1 VRPVRWL
8 VVATVCCGALAI
20 SVPPAEVPT
29 VRVAGRVVAVNG
41 PTTVA
46 DALHRAGVVV
56 PAGRVLSL
64 VTHRPI
70 PGDHQPGQVL
80 LDGLPIATDTRV
92 APGSVLTV
100 VPGKDVTEP
109 VVVVE
114 EALPPHHGVA
124 SLFVGA
130 APGTA
135 RVVRGTL
142 SGETTRPRVLAL
154 PRAGHLVRPG
164 AYALTFDDGPDPVWT
179 PRLLQLL
186 RAAHVHATFCLIGR
200 QVAAHP
206 ALVRSIVAGGHA
218 VCNHSWSHDE
228 HLAGRPAGVVQRE
241 LARTQEAVRRAAG
254 VTPRLFRAPGG
265 VWSAALVAEARRQGM
280 SALKWTVD
288 PRDWTRPGTAVIVR
302 ALLRDVRPGAVVL
315 LHDGGGS
322 REQTFLALRVVL
334 PRLPKHHLMPA
345 LPQP

>member
-1 VRPVRWL
+1 MRPLRWL
-8 VVATVCCGALAI
+8 VVAAVCAGVLVA

-29 VRVAGRVVAVNG
+29 LRVAGRAVAVDG

-70 PGDHQPGQVL
+70 RGDHQPGQVL
-80 LDGLPIATDTRV
+80 LDGLPTAADTRV

-109 VVVVE
+109 VEVVDEPVP
-114 EALPPHHGVA
+114 AHHGLA

-142 SGETTRPRVLAL
+142 SGETTARRVLVP
-154 PRAGHLVRPG
+154 PRGGHLVRPR
-164 AYALTFDDGPDPVWT
+164 AYALTFDDGPDPLWT

-186 RAAHVHATFCLIGR
+186 RQAHVHATFCLVGR
-200 QVAAHP
+200 QAARYP
-206 ALVRSIVAGGHA
+206 ALVRAIVAGGHA
-218 VCNHSWSHDE
+218 LCNHSWSHDE
-228 HLAGRPAGVVQRE
+228 QLATRSPEVVRAE
-241 LARTQEAVRRAAG
+241 LARTQDAVRRATG

-265 VWSAALVAEARRQGM
+265 VWSSGLVAEARRQGM
-280 SALKWTVD
+280 SPLQWSVD
-288 PRDWTRPGTAVIVR
+288 PRDWTRPGTAAIVR
-302 ALLRDVRPGAVVL
+302 DVLRQLRPGSVVL
-315 LHDGGGS
+315 LHDGGGD
-322 REQTFLALRVVL
+322 RGQTLLALRLVFRAL
-334 PRLPKHHLMPA
+334 EPRRFVPV